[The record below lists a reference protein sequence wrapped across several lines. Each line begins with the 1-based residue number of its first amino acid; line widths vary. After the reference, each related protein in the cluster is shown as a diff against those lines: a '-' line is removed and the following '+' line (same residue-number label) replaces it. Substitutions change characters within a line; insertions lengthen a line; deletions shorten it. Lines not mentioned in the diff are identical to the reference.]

1 MQYKFSLPQGIEEER
16 LDDVPIRLGFRVRCT
31 VLPDTPEL
39 DEDGNE
45 IALNVAEREYVVDGD
60 DVPNWPLTPEKQ
72 KALVKK
78 YMKAPGNNDQ
88 IASAEAS
95 HAAWVANEPVIPAP
109 VRRIDA
115 LKEAAAPAGEPPAQ
129 PIKTVNIVEFDGV
142 LE

>member
-1 MQYKFSLPQGIEEER
+1 MQYKFSLPEGITVNLIDGVPVSLEWRVQCDAYEQ
-16 LDDVPIRLGFRVRCT
+16 LDADGKPIILAQA
-31 VLPDTPEL
+31 DT
-39 DEDGNE
+39 G
-45 IALNVAEREYVVDGD
+45 YKVDGD
-60 DVPNWPLTPEKQ
+60 DVPNWPLTPDKQ
-72 KALVKK
+72 KTLVKK

-95 HAAWVANEPVIPAP
+95 HAAWVENEPVIPAP